1 MATRATSAKPRNARI
16 APPRASKA
24 LAVRPEIRERF
35 QAVVK
40 RAERRAIEEEA
51 AQTARTRADRQG
63 DEPRGWR
70 ARSSPVKRTMPVVQR
85 RAG

>member
-1 MATRATSAKPRNARI
+1 MATRTSGAKPRNVRI

-35 QAVVK
+35 QAVLK
-40 RAERRAIEEEA
+40 RAERRAVEEEA
-51 AQTARTRADRQG
+51 AQTARTRAERQS

-70 ARSSPVKRTMPVVQR
+70 ARSAPAKRTGPMVQR